1 MEAIR
6 LEFQPEIR
14 EKVLKL
20 LSEFS
25 PSELTII
32 EEDSDFENDKR
43 KVHEAYAK
51 LKSGNEKLY
60 SVDEVDSILDNTFSE
75 YDN

>member
-6 LEFQPEIR
+6 LEFLPEIR

-32 EEDSDFENDKR
+32 EEDSDFENDKS
-43 KVHEAYAK
+43 KVQAAYAK

-60 SVDEVDSILDNTFSE
+60 SIDEVDSILDDTFSE

>member
-20 LSEFS
+20 LSKFS
-25 PSELTII
+25 SSELRII

-43 KVHEAYAK
+43 KVHAAYAK
-51 LKSGNEKLY
+51 LKSGDEKLY
-60 SVDEVDSILDNTFSE
+60 SVDEADSILDNAFSE

>member
-20 LSEFS
+20 LSRFS
-25 PSELTII
+25 PNELTII
-32 EEDSDFENDKR
+32 EEDSDFENDKE
-43 KVHEAYAK
+43 KVHAAYTK

-60 SVDEVDSILDNTFSE
+60 SIDEVDSILDNTFSE

>member
-32 EEDSDFENDKR
+32 EEDSDFENDK
-43 KVHEAYAK
+43 KVVQAAYAK

-60 SVDEVDSILDNTFSE
+60 SIDEVDSILDNTFSE

>member
-6 LEFQPEIR
+6 LEFQPEIK

-25 PSELTII
+25 PNELRII
-32 EEDSDFENDKR
+32 EEDSNFEEDKR

-51 LKSGNEKLY
+51 LKSGNTKLY
-60 SVDEVDSILDNTFSE
+60 TFEELDEILEKTISKYE
-75 YDN
+75 S

>member
-20 LSEFS
+20 LSKFS
-25 PSELTII
+25 PSELRII

-43 KVHEAYAK
+43 KVHVAYAK
-51 LKSGNEKLY
+51 LKSGNEKFY
-60 SVDEVDSILDNTFSE
+60 SVEEVDSILDNTFSE

>member
-6 LEFQPEIR
+6 LEFLPEIR

-32 EEDSDFENDKR
+32 EEDSDFENDKS
-43 KVHEAYAK
+43 KVQAAYAK

-60 SVDEVDSILDNTFSE
+60 SIDEVDSILDDTFSQ

>member
-20 LSEFS
+20 LSKFS
-25 PSELTII
+25 PSELRII

-43 KVHEAYAK
+43 KVHVAYAK

-60 SVDEVDSILDNTFSE
+60 SVEEVDSILDNTFSE

>member
-43 KVHEAYAK
+43 KVRAAYAK

>member
-25 PSELTII
+25 PSELRII
-32 EEDSDFENDKR
+32 EDSDFENDKR
-43 KVHEAYAK
+43 KVHAAYAK

-60 SVDEVDSILDNTFSE
+60 SIDEVDSILDNTFSE

>member
-43 KVHEAYAK
+43 KVRAAYAK

-60 SVDEVDSILDNTFSE
+60 SVDDVDSILDNTFSE

>member
-6 LEFQPEIR
+6 LEFQPEIK

-25 PSELTII
+25 PSELRII
-32 EEDSDFENDKR
+32 EEDFDFENDKS
-43 KVHEAYAK
+43 KVRAAYAK

-60 SVDEVDSILDNTFSE
+60 SIDEVDSILDNTFSE

>member
-32 EEDSDFENDKR
+32 EEDSDFDNDKR
-43 KVHEAYAK
+43 KVHSAYSK

>member
-25 PSELTII
+25 TSELRII
-32 EEDSDFENDKR
+32 EEDSDFEDDKR
-43 KVHEAYAK
+43 KVHAAYAK